1 MATTAIH
8 VVPDDSFDDRIVR
21 DDAGCEFGHFPTR
34 EAAELTAKAIVQERE
49 AELIIHFPDG
59 RTTRKSFSKAWLANC
74 SGDDRRIGR
83 YPVTPLRHRHAP
95 APTQAVE
102 AVT

>member
-59 RTTRKSFSKAWLANC
+59 RTTRKSFSKGWAGQIVQAM
-74 SGDDRRIGR
+74 IGESADTLLCLDATDMLPR
-83 YPVTPLRHRHAP
+83 PRQQLR
-95 APTQAVE
+95 Q
-102 AVT
+102 